1 MTCTVILARSNSVKN
16 SVSPLKGL
24 AGSRGSVRASKSVW
38 VAFWALVFHTL
49 RPLTTK
55 RSPLSSAR
63 VWMREVSV
71 PALGSVTPNDMT
83 ISPVAIRG
91 RYLRLSA
98 SEPCLMTGIG
108 GKQ

>member
-1 MTCTVILARSNSVKN
+1 M
-16 SVSPLKGL
+16 
-24 AGSRGSVRASKSVW
+24 W

-55 RSPLSSAR
+55 RSPRASAR

-71 PALGSVTPNDMT
+71 PALGSVTPNDIT
-83 ISPVAIRG
+83 ISPVAMRG
-91 RYLRLSA
+91 RYLVFIASA
-98 SEPCLMTGIG
+98 PCLMTGIG